1 MSRNRGI
8 MACAH
13 AAPLFAAPFFAIM
26 GAASPVAASTPVLAW
41 DGARLVGVHCLVDPD
56 RLANRRKLQA
66 SLCERV
72 RTLAAEKAP
81 LPVAVLPPGDP
92 RLIASDTVVLL
103 FHAAVQTSGGGE
115 PLLVFTTRSFRPT
128 AAPSELFGAAPRAVP
143 LPAGGASPRLDTA
156 LDAALDETL
165 PWRSRAPP

>member
-1 MSRNRGI
+1 MSRNREI
-8 MACAH
+8 MACAY
-13 AAPLFAAPFFAIM
+13 AVPLFAASFFAIM
-26 GAASPVAASTPVLAW
+26 GAATPAAASTPVLAW

-66 SLCERV
+66 ALCERV

-103 FHAAVQTSGGGE
+103 FHAAVQTGGDGA

-143 LPAGGASPRLDTA
+143 LPAGGASQRLDAA
-156 LDAALDETL
+156 LNAALDETL
-165 PWRSRAPP
+165 PWRSRPPP